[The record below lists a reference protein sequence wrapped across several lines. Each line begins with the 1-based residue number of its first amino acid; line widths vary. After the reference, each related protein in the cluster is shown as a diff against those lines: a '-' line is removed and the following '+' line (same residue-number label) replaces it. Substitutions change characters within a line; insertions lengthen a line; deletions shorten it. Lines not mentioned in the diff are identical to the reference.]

1 MKNLLTRLIIVLFTL
16 LTPSG
21 FVFAEAN
28 GVIGSIDGVKSISLA
43 EAEKLLD
50 QNNTYFFDVNSEQDR
65 YANGYIPNSIS
76 TYVENWESLLP
87 DDKNANLVFYGLN
100 RFRFEASQAAAVAIE
115 LGYKNS
121 VVMIDGIET
130 WVTTG
135 RKVEKLDIIKWEKAK
150 EIIEFKDTIHSR
162 FKFSKTPS
170 CRECHAQEG
179 KGIKVDSAASKNLIN
194 QKCAS
199 CHEKASNALAKS
211 AHGGTQ
217 NFLVLE
223 QNGEK
228 KKEKPTCVTC
238 HSIHVT
244 PKHSGIFSQKQLV
257 DQKCSQ
263 CHKEKTNT
271 FHMTFHGKGM
281 FLSTPGET
289 PSVATCSDCHG
300 KHNILKSTERSS
312 TLSTINRVQTCK
324 ECHPNAN
331 ENFANWMAHA
341 NHTDSTNYPGLHGAY
356 IFMTVLVI
364 SVFVFFGAHTILWCI
379 RLIAMRLKYP
389 KEWKKAREAAHTD
402 KIRIKRFS
410 TFHRIQHFFLATSFL
425 GLAFSGLPQKFYDS
439 SWAKAMIDLMGGDI
453 INATTIHH
461 ISAIV
466 MFIVFFSHI
475 GEIIIVNW
483 KRRDVARD
491 AKTGKISM
499 MSVLRA
505 TFGPDSLMPNWQDF
519 KDMKDHFKW
528 FFGMGERP
536 QFDRWTYWEKF
547 DYLAVFW
554 GMFIIGISGLILWF
568 PSFFGKFLPGE
579 AINLATL
586 LHSDEALLATGFIFA
601 IHFFN
606 THFRADRFPMDM
618 VIFSGSIS
626 EEEIKQERRVW
637 YKRLKESGKLA
648 KLYEK
653 DSNFNAYKWLAK
665 LAGFAML
672 ITGLIFLFLMLY
684 TFFSTIL

>member
-1 MKNLLTRLIIVLFTL
+1 MKNLITRLFIVLFTL
-16 LTPSG
+16 FMPSG
-21 FVFAEAN
+21 FIFAEAN
-28 GVIGSIDGVKSISLA
+28 GEIGSIEGVKSISLA
-43 EAEKLLD
+43 QAQEMLD

-65 YANGYIPNSIS
+65 QANGYIPNSIS
-76 TYVENWESLLP
+76 TYVENWQNLLP
-87 DDKNANLVFYGLN
+87 NDKNANLVFYGLN

-121 VVMIDGIET
+121 VVMLDGIES
-130 WVTTG
+130 WVTSG
-135 RKVEKLDIIKWEKAK
+135 RKVEKIDTVKWEKAK

-162 FKFSKTPS
+162 FKFSNTPS
-170 CRECHAQEG
+170 CRDCHAQKG
-179 KGIKVDSAASKNLIN
+179 KGIRADIAASKNLIN
-194 QKCAS
+194 QKCAT

-211 AHGGTQ
+211 AHGVQEFLPAQDTQ
-217 NFLVLE
+217 
-223 QNGEK
+223 K
-228 KKEKPTCVTC
+228 KKEKPSCATC
-238 HSIHVT
+238 HSIHIT
-244 PKHSGIFSQKQLV
+244 PKHSGIYSQKQLV
-257 DQKCSQ
+257 DQKCTQ
-263 CHKEKTNT
+263 CHKQKSAT

-281 FLSTPGET
+281 ILSTPGET

-300 KHNILKSTERSS
+300 KHNILKSSERSS
-312 TLSTINRVQTCK
+312 TLSPINRVQTCK
-324 ECHPNAN
+324 SCHPNAN
-331 ENFANWMAHA
+331 ENFVNWMAHA
-341 NHTDSTNYPGLHGAY
+341 DHSDGEKYPGLHGAY
-356 IFMTVLVI
+356 IFMTILVI
-364 SVFVFFGAHTILWCI
+364 SVFVFFGAHTILWCL
-379 RLIAMRLKYP
+379 RLIAMRIKYP
-389 KEWKKAREAAHTD
+389 KEWKEARKAAHED
-402 KIRIKRFS
+402 KVRVRRFS
-410 TFHRIQHFFLATSFL
+410 TFHRIQHFFMAASFL

-439 SWAKAMIDLMGGDI
+439 AWAKPMIDLMGGDI
-453 INATTIHH
+453 INAATIHH

-466 MFIVFFSHI
+466 MFAVFFSHI

-491 AKTGKISM
+491 PITGKISFM
-499 MSVLRA
+499 KVLKA

-528 FFGMGERP
+528 FFGFGPRP

-568 PSFFGKFLPGE
+568 PAFFGKFLPGE

-626 EEEIKQERRVW
+626 EEEIKQERSVW
-637 YKRLKESGKLA
+637 YKRLKESGKLST
-648 KLYEK
+648 LYENK
-653 DSNFNAYKWLAK
+653 SNFKAYQWLAK

-672 ITGLIFLFLMLY
+672 ITGLVFLFLMLY
-684 TFFSTIL
+684 TFFNTIL